1 MSLLKRMIT
10 TLQNSVYYYANL
22 TDAECVK
29 KTNGIGLGKKNSEA
43 VRSLTARG
51 AFKNK
56 AVVHGTTANNNNQR
70 NTNNTNDEL
79 KSELCEIYDQSWK
92 LIERGK
98 RLMERLKSLERGA
111 AMAIKRNDEE
121 QLKQIARDRV
131 VVKTGL
137 KEVVRKIESKRAL
150 AERLERSA
158 WTTNEEKSPS
168 LRYETE
174 EEIEEK
180 FRKLEREQERLKID
194 WLDDL

>member
-1 MSLLKRMIT
+1 
-10 TLQNSVYYYANL
+10 
-22 TDAECVK
+22 
-29 KTNGIGLGKKNSEA
+29 
-43 VRSLTARG
+43 
-51 AFKNK
+51 
-56 AVVHGTTANNNNQR
+56 
-70 NTNNTNDEL
+70 
-79 KSELCEIYDQSWK
+79 
-92 LIERGK
+92 
-98 RLMERLKSLERGA
+98 MERLKSLERGA

-158 WTTNEEKSPS
+158 GTTNEEKSPS